1 MFRQM
6 RRFKQERD
14 KETCINILKTEKRGV
29 LSLSGD
35 DDYPYGIPI
44 NFFYDEELNKIIF
57 HGAGEGH
64 KIDAI
69 KRNNKVSFC
78 TWNKGEQVE
87 GRWYYK
93 VISVIVFGKIKI
105 VEDGDYKVSLL
116 RKLGQKYYPN
126 KDDVE
131 IEINKDLHR
140 VTLLELDIEHM
151 TGKIV
156 EER

>member
-6 RRFKQERD
+6 RRFKQEQD

-44 NFFYDEELNKIIF
+44 NFYYDEDLNKIFF

-69 KRNNKVSFC
+69 KRNNKASFC
-78 TWNKGEQVE
+78 TWNNGEQVE
-87 GRWYYK
+87 GKWYYM
-93 VISVIVFGKIKI
+93 VLSVIVFGKIRI
-105 VEDGDYKVSLL
+105 VEDGEYKVSQL
-116 RKLGQKYYPN
+116 RKMAQKYYPT
-126 KDDVE
+126 KEEVE
-131 IEINKDLHR
+131 FELNRDLYR
-140 VTLLELDIEHM
+140 VTLLELDVEHIS
-151 TGKIV
+151 GKRV
-156 EER
+156 EEK

>member
-1 MFRQM
+1 MFRPM
-6 RRFKQERD
+6 RRFKQEQD

-44 NFFYDEELNKIIF
+44 NFYYDEELNKIFF

-78 TWNKGEQVE
+78 TWNNGEQVE
-87 GRWYYK
+87 GKWYYM
-93 VISVIVFGKIKI
+93 VLSVIAFGKIRI
-105 VEDGDYKVSLL
+105 VEDGEYKVSQL
-116 RKLGQKYYPN
+116 RKMAQKYYPT
-126 KDDVE
+126 KEEVE
-131 IEINKDLHR
+131 FELNRDLYR
-140 VTLLELDIEHM
+140 VTLLELDVEHIS
-151 TGKIV
+151 GKRV
-156 EER
+156 EEK

>member
-6 RRFKQERD
+6 RRFKQELD

-44 NFFYDEELNKIIF
+44 NFYYDEELNKIFF

-64 KIDAI
+64 KIDSI

-87 GRWYYK
+87 SQWYYMVK
-93 VISVIVFGKIKI
+93 SVIVFGKIKI
-105 VEDGDYKVSLL
+105 VEDGDYKVGLL

-126 KDDVE
+126 KDDVK

-140 VTLLELDIEHM
+140 VTLLELEIEHM

>member
-6 RRFKQERD
+6 RRFKQEQD

-44 NFFYDEELNKIIF
+44 NFFYDEENNKIIF

-87 GRWYYK
+87 GQWYYK

-105 VEDGDYKVSLL
+105 IEDGDYKVSIL

-126 KDDVE
+126 KEDVE

-140 VTLLELDIEHM
+140 VTLLELEIEYM